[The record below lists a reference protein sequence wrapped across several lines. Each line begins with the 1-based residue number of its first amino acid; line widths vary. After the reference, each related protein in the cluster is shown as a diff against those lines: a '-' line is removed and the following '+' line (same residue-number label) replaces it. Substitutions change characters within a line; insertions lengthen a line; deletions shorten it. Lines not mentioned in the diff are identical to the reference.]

1 MNKTK
6 KLANSIYW
14 YNLFLL

>member
-6 KLANSIYW
+6 KLQKMMS
-14 YNLFLL
+14 